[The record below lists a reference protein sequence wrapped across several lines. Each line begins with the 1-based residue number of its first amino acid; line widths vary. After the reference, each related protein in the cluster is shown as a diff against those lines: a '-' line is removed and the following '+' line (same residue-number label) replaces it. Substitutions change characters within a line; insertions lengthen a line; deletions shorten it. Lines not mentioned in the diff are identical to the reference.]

1 MDYHPTQ
8 VLRSARPHAKHSPDS
23 RYWRSFKHPVFIKEY
38 APITSVHFSPAKPH
52 RYAVTVA
59 TRVQVYAPRTQKVTK
74 SISRFKDVARSGC
87 IRADGKLIAAGDD
100 TGLIQVFD
108 VNSRAILRT
117 LNSHRQ
123 PVHLTTFSPLT
134 QTQLMSASD
143 DTTVRLWDVPSES
156 EIHVFKDHTD
166 YVRTGQV
173 SPSNPNILVSG
184 SYDRTVRIF
193 DARTGAC
200 EMTLGGGEHSH
211 PVERVLL
218 FPSSTLLVSASGP
231 IIRTWDLV
239 AGGRCL
245 RALSNHQKTI
255 TSLALS
261 SDSRRLLSGSLDHLV
276 KVYDTETYKVVH
288 SMRYPAPILC
298 LGLSPDDTHLVA
310 GMSDGTLSIR
320 RRQPKPSQL
329 VPDNNPFSTTALRS
343 GTYESFL
350 GGALPSVGQGS
361 LSKRDGQVKQIASD
375 ANEFKVQSQ
384 RKRKLKI
391 YDKLLKSFNYSAALD
406 SVLEKNVLPATSFA
420 VISELAHLDA
430 LRIAVAGRDDVTLE
444 PLLRL
449 VLKHVTDPR
458 FGQLCCAVAGVIIE
472 TYSSLLGQSPVMD
485 SLFLRLRR
493 KVSEELR
500 FQRELTRV
508 KGALD
513 MILASS
519 ALSA

>member
-74 SISRFKDVARSGC
+74 AISRFKDVARSGC
-87 IRADGKLIAAGDD
+87 IRGDGKLIAASDD
-100 TGLIQVFD
+100 TGLIQARNFTLLLLAIFLTSSQVFD

-123 PVHLTTFSPLT
+123 PVHLTAFSPLT

-184 SYDRTVRIF
+184 SYDRTVRMW

-200 EMTLGGGEHSH
+200 EMILGGGEHSH
-211 PVERVLL
+211 PVEKVLL

-255 TSLALS
+255 TSLTLS
-261 SDSRRLLSGSLDHLV
+261 SDSRRLLTGSLDHLV

-329 VPDNNPFSTTALRS
+329 SADNNPFSTTALRS

-350 GGALPSVGQGS
+350 GGALPSVGQGG
-361 LSKRDGQVKQIASD
+361 LTKKDGQVKQISGD
-375 ANEFKVQSQ
+375 ANEFRVQAQ
-384 RKRKLKI
+384 KKRKLKVH
-391 YDKLLKSFNYSAALD
+391 DKLLKSFKYGAALD
-406 SVLEKNVLPATSFA
+406 SVLEKVGQPVATHNLLIDDPLECSARNLFCR
-420 VISELAHLDA
+420 HL
-430 LRIAVAGRDDVTLE
+430 
-444 PLLRL
+444 
-449 VLKHVTDPR
+449 
-458 FGQLCCAVAGVIIE
+458 
-472 TYSSLLGQSPVMD
+472 
-485 SLFLRLRR
+485 
-493 KVSEELR
+493 
-500 FQRELTRV
+500 
-508 KGALD
+508 
-513 MILASS
+513 
-519 ALSA
+519 